1 MGVFKRW
8 VKNNDGSKTPVWYI
22 RYTANG
28 KEKWESVGKVGVVTK
43 DVARARL
50 EERRRLV
57 RLGQIDMIGTKVP
70 TLQEF
75 SVKYLA
81 HINDVKQNRSA
92 KRTKQALEHF
102 IVFFG
107 SNKLSEINPEDVDT
121 YKSRRLNQG
130 AKPATINRELAVI
143 KHLFNIARKWH
154 KFFGDNPVSQSGLL
168 EVHNSVE
175 RTLTPEEEQRL
186 LAVSPK
192 YLQDIILIALNTG
205 MRQGEILSLRWEW
218 IDLANSLITL
228 PQTYRRPPC
237 EFYNNFLE
245 LNWFCFFTARYI

>member
-1 MGVFKRW
+1 M
-8 VKNNDGSKTPVWYI
+8 
-22 RYTANG
+22 
-28 KEKWESVGKVGVVTK
+28 
-43 DVARARL
+43 
-50 EERRRLV
+50 
-57 RLGQIDMIGTKVP
+57 
-70 TLQEF
+70 
-75 SVKYLA
+75 
-81 HINDVKQNRSA
+81 
-92 KRTKQALEHF
+92 
-102 IVFFG
+102 
-107 SNKLSEINPEDVDT
+107 
-121 YKSRRLNQG
+121 
-130 AKPATINRELAVI
+130 

-168 EVHNSVE
+168 EVNNIVE
-175 RTLTPEEEQRL
+175 RILTPEEERRL
-186 LAVSPK
+186 LEVSPK